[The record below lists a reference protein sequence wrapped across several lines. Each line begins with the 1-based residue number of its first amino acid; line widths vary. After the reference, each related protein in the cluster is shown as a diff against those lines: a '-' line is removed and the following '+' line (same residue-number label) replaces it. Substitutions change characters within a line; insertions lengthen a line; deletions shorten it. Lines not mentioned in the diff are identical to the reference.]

1 MHHCR
6 VCVVRTKSINKM
18 IGLNLKLKD
27 RLKETVG
34 INDQNLE
41 LYSETLDIYHTLVPL
56 NQELHRLRMKT
67 QNMTNENYNLNDVKV
82 KNYRR

>member
-1 MHHCR
+1 
-6 VCVVRTKSINKM
+6 M